1 MNNTVQDLK
10 MEIESMKK
18 TQAGKSVNKN
28 LELDQEIESQDS
40 PTEYK
45 RWKREFQALKIRQKE
60 WMHSQRSVKSKTINT
75 KKVAQIIQE
84 NWDDKKTKS
93 ENNRIRG
100 RRRNP
105 ENIFN
110 KSHRRKFP

>member
-40 PTEYK
+40 PT
-45 RWKREFQALKIRQKE
+45 
-60 WMHSQRSVKSKTINT
+60 
-75 KKVAQIIQE
+75 
-84 NWDDKKTKS
+84 
-93 ENNRIRG
+93 
-100 RRRNP
+100 
-105 ENIFN
+105 
-110 KSHRRKFP
+110 